1 MKKKNLII
9 ILIVVLIVML
19 IPIPLK
25 LKDGGST
32 EYKALLY
39 NVTKIHRIN
48 HQSSTGYE
56 DGWKVEILG
65 IQIYNKVNSYWKL
78 ITKI

>member
-1 MKKKNLII
+1 MKKKNLFI
-9 ILIVVLIVML
+9 ILVIVIVLML

-39 NVTKIHRIN
+39 NITKIHRIN

-65 IQIYNKVNSYWKL
+65 IQVYNKTDIFV
-78 ITKI
+78 